1 MILLTLSY
9 VTNTRNVHSMS
20 QSNLTKSLPNVIV
33 MATGGTIAGTA
44 SAGDDGVYQA
54 GEVPVSALIDAVPEA
69 SSLANLTGI
78 QIASIGSQDMN
89 DVVWMQLAK
98 ELDKHLSN
106 DSVSGA
112 VITHG
117 TDTMEET
124 AFYLNLVVDSDKPV
138 VLTGAMRP
146 ATALSAD
153 GPLNLYNSVAVAASE
168 KARGYGVLVVANDS
182 IHGAREVVKT
192 NTLSVQTFE
201 SPNMG
206 LLGALHFGSFRMY
219 RKPLKTHT
227 TNSIFSI
234 RSIEE
239 LPRVVVIFAHSNMNG
254 DLIRAAVEMGAK
266 GIVLAGVGNGNAS
279 KLAIAAMAEAREQG
293 VVIVRSTRSSSGA
306 VLRNQEVDD
315 DANGFVVS
323 DQLNPAKARVLLQ
336 LGLTQTDDVKTIQE
350 YFWTY

>member
-1 MILLTLSY
+1 MNS
-9 VTNTRNVHSMS
+9 TNESE
-20 QSNLTKSLPNVIV
+20 SLPNVVI
-33 MATGGTIAGTA
+33 MGTGGTIAGNA
-44 SAGDDGVYQA
+44 SAGDDSVYRA
-54 GEVPVSALIDAVPEA
+54 GEVPVEALIDAVPEA
-69 SSLANLTGI
+69 SKLANLTGV

-89 DVVWMQLAK
+89 DALWMQMAQ
-98 ELDKHLSN
+98 ELDRYLSD
-106 DSVSGA
+106 DSIAGA

-153 GPLNLYNSVAVAASE
+153 GPLNLYNSVAVARSKDAC
-168 KARGYGVLVVANDS
+168 GHGVLVVANDS
-182 IHGAREVVKT
+182 IHGAREVVKR
-192 NTLSVQTFE
+192 NTLTVQAFE

-206 LLGALHFGSFRMY
+206 LLGALHYGSFRMF
-219 RKPLKTHT
+219 RKPQRKHT
-227 TNSIFSI
+227 TQSIFSI

-239 LPRVVVIFAHSNMNG
+239 LPQVVVIFAHSNMDG
-254 DLIRAAVEMGAK
+254 DLIRAAVELGAK

-279 KLAIAAMAEAREQG
+279 KLAIAAMCEAREKG

-306 VLRNQEVDD
+306 VLRNQEIDD
-315 DANGFVVS
+315 DATGFVVS

-336 LGLTQTDDVKTIQE
+336 LGLTKTNDVKTIQE

>member
-1 MILLTLSY
+1 MNS
-9 VTNTRNVHSMS
+9 
-20 QSNLTKSLPNVIV
+20 SNESESSKSNPLPNVIV
-33 MATGGTIAGTA
+33 MATGGTIAGAA

-54 GEVPVSALIDAVPEA
+54 GDIPVAGLIDAVPEA
-69 SSLANLTGI
+69 SRLANLTGV

-89 DVVWMQLAK
+89 DAVWMQLAK
-98 ELDKHLSN
+98 ELDRYLSD
-106 DSVSGA
+106 DSIAGV

-124 AFYLNLVVDSDKPV
+124 AYYLNLVVDSEKPV
-138 VLTGAMRP
+138 VITGAMRP

-153 GPLNLYNSVAVAASE
+153 GPLNLYNSVAVAAST
-168 KARGYGVLVVANDS
+168 KAHGHGVLVVANDS

-192 NTLSVQTFE
+192 STLTVQAFE

-206 LLGALHFGSFRMY
+206 LLGALHYGSFRMF
-219 RKPLKTHT
+219 RKPQRKHT
-227 TNSIFSI
+227 TKSIFSI

-239 LPRVVVIFAHSNMNG
+239 LPSVFVIFAHSNMNG
-254 DLIRAAVEMGAK
+254 DLIRAALELGAK

-279 KLAIAAMAEAREQG
+279 QLAIEAMSEARAQG
-293 VVIVRSTRSSSGA
+293 VVVVRSTRSSSGA

-315 DANGFVVS
+315 DAAGFVVS

-336 LGLTQTDDVKTIQE
+336 LGLTQTDDVKTIQK

>member
-1 MILLTLSY
+1 MDESSLSE
-9 VTNTRNVHSMS
+9 SD
-20 QSNLTKSLPNVIV
+20 LPNVV
-33 MATGGTIAGTA
+33 VLATGGTIAGSATA
-44 SAGDDGVYQA
+44 ADQGKYESAT
-54 GEVPVSALIDAVPEA
+54 VPVDALINAVPEA
-69 SSLANLTGI
+69 RSIAKLNGI
-78 QIASIGSQDMN
+78 QISSIGSQDMS
-89 DVVWMQLAK
+89 DAVWMQLAR
-98 ELDKHLSN
+98 ELDRLLSN
-106 DSVSGA
+106 DSIAGA

-168 KARGYGVLVVANDS
+168 KARGHGVLVVANDS
-182 IHGAREVVKT
+182 IHGAREVAKT
-192 NTLSVQTFE
+192 NTLTVQAFD

-206 LLGALHFGSFRMY
+206 LLGALHYGTFRMF
-219 RKPLKTHT
+219 RKPQRKHT

-239 LPRVVVIFAHSNMNG
+239 LPDVAIVYAHSNMNG
-254 DLIRAAVEMGAK
+254 DLIRAAAANGAR

-279 KLAIAAMAEAREQG
+279 KLAIQAMRDAVDQG
-293 VVIVRSTRSSSGA
+293 VVVVRSTRSSSGA
-306 VLRNQEVDD
+306 VLRNQEVNDD
-315 DANGFVVS
+315 DNRFVVS

-336 LGLTQTDDVKTIQE
+336 LGLTQTSDVATIQQ

>member
-1 MILLTLSY
+1 M
-9 VTNTRNVHSMS
+9 N
-20 QSNLTKSLPNVIV
+20 QSSASNNLPNVVV

-44 SAGDDGVYQA
+44 SAAVDGSYHAGDL
-54 GEVPVSALIDAVPEA
+54 PVDALIDAVPEA
-69 SSLANLTGI
+69 KQIANLTGI

-89 DVVWMQLAK
+89 DQVWMKLAK
-98 ELDKHLSN
+98 ELDDRLSD

-153 GPLNLYNSVAVAASE
+153 GPLNIYNSVAVAASE
-168 KARGYGVLVVANDS
+168 KARGHGVLVVANDS

-192 NTLSVQTFE
+192 NTLTVQTFE

-206 LLGALHFGSFRMY
+206 LLGALHYGSFRMF
-219 RKPLKTHT
+219 RQPQKNHT
-227 TNSIFSI
+227 TDSIFSI

-239 LPRVVVIFAHSNMNG
+239 LPRVVVIFAHSNMKG
-254 DLIRAAVEMGAK
+254 ELIRAAVEMGAK

-279 KLAIAAMAEAREQG
+279 QLAIAAMREARDRG

-306 VLRNQEVDD
+306 VLRNQEIDD
-315 DANGFVVS
+315 DTMGFVVS

-336 LGLTQTDDVKTIQE
+336 LGLTQTDDVGVIQE

>member
-1 MILLTLSY
+1 MPD
-9 VTNTRNVHSMS
+9 
-20 QSNLTKSLPNVIV
+20 SNHNADLPNVVVI
-33 MATGGTIAGTA
+33 ATGGTIAGTA
-44 SAGDDGVYQA
+44 ASGDDGVYES
-54 GEVPVSALIDAVPEA
+54 GKVGVETLIQAVPEA
-69 SSLANLTGI
+69 SRIANLTGI

-98 ELDKHLSN
+98 ELDRALSD

-124 AFYLNLVVDSDKPV
+124 AFFLNLVVDSDKPV

-153 GPLNLYNSVAVAASE
+153 GPLNLYNAVAVAAST
-168 KARGYGVLVVANDS
+168 KAIGHGVLVVANDS
-182 IHGAREVVKT
+182 IHGAREVTKT
-192 NTLSVQTFE
+192 NTLTVQAFE

-206 LLGALHFGSFRMY
+206 LLGALHYGTFRMF
-219 RKPLKTHT
+219 RKPQRRHT

-239 LPRVVVIFAHSNMNG
+239 LPPVVVVFAHSNMSG
-254 DLIRAAVEMGAK
+254 DLIRAAVAMGAR

-279 KLAIAAMAEAREQG
+279 NRAIKAMLDAREQG

-306 VLRNQEVDD
+306 VLRNQEIDD
-315 DANGFVVS
+315 DAKGFVVS

-336 LGLTQTDDVKTIQE
+336 LGLTQTDDVGVVQD

>member
-1 MILLTLSY
+1 
-9 VTNTRNVHSMS
+9 MS
-20 QSNLTKSLPNVIV
+20 LPNESESLPNVVV

-44 SAGDDGVYQA
+44 SAGDDSVYRA
-54 GEVPVSALIDAVPEA
+54 GEVPVAALISAVPEA
-69 SSLANLTGI
+69 SRLANLTGV
-78 QIASIGSQDMN
+78 QVASIGSQDMN
-89 DVVWMQLAK
+89 DAVWMQLAK
-98 ELDKHLSN
+98 ELDNHLSD
-106 DSVSGA
+106 DSVAGV

-117 TDTMEET
+117 TDTIEET

-146 ATALSAD
+146 STALSAD
-153 GPLNLYNSVAVAASE
+153 GPLNLYNSVAVARSKDAV
-168 KARGYGVLVVANDS
+168 GHGVLVVANDS

-192 NTLSVQTFE
+192 NTLTVQTFE

-206 LLGALHFGSFRMY
+206 LLGALHYGSFRMF
-219 RKPLKTHT
+219 RKPQRKHT
-227 TNSIFSI
+227 TQSIFSI

-239 LPRVVVIFAHSNMNG
+239 LPHVVVIFAHSNMNG
-254 DLIRAAVEMGAK
+254 DLIRAAVKMGAK

-279 KLAIAAMAEAREQG
+279 KLAIAAMCEAREQG

-315 DANGFVVS
+315 DATGFVVS

-336 LGLTQTDDVKTIQE
+336 LGLTKTNDVKTIQE

>member
-1 MILLTLSY
+1 MNSP
-9 VTNTRNVHSMS
+9 
-20 QSNLTKSLPNVIV
+20 TKQNSLPNVVV
-33 MATGGTIAGTA
+33 MATGGTIAGSATA
-44 SAGDDGVYQA
+44 ADAGAYQA
-54 GEVPVSALIDAVPEA
+54 GEVAVDALINAVPEA
-69 SSLANLTGI
+69 KRLANMTGL

-89 DVVWMQLAK
+89 DIVWMQLAK
-98 ELDKHLSN
+98 ELDKHLSD

-182 IHGAREVVKT
+182 IHGAREIVKT
-192 NTLSVQTFE
+192 NTLTVQTFE

-206 LLGALHFGSFRMY
+206 LLGALHYGSFRMFRQPY
-219 RKPLKTHT
+219 KKHT

-279 KLAIAAMAEAREQG
+279 KLALGAMAEAAEKG

-306 VLRNQEVDD
+306 VLRNQEIDD
-315 DANGFVVS
+315 DAMGFVVS

-336 LGLTQTDDVKTIQE
+336 LGLTQTNDTKTIQE

>member
-1 MILLTLSY
+1 
-9 VTNTRNVHSMS
+9 
-20 QSNLTKSLPNVIV
+20 
-33 MATGGTIAGTA
+33 
-44 SAGDDGVYQA
+44 
-54 GEVPVSALIDAVPEA
+54 
-69 SSLANLTGI
+69 
-78 QIASIGSQDMN
+78 MN
-89 DVVWMQLAK
+89 DALWMRMAQ
-98 ELDKHLSN
+98 ELDRYLSD
-106 DSVSGA
+106 DSIAGA

-153 GPLNLYNSVAVAASE
+153 GPLNLYNSVAVARSKDAC
-168 KARGYGVLVVANDS
+168 GHGVLVVANDS
-182 IHGAREVVKT
+182 IHGAREVVKR
-192 NTLSVQTFE
+192 NTLTVQAFE

-206 LLGALHFGSFRMY
+206 LLGALHYGSFRMF
-219 RKPLKTHT
+219 RKPQRKHT
-227 TNSIFSI
+227 TQSIFSI

-239 LPRVVVIFAHSNMNG
+239 LPQVVVIFAHSNMDG
-254 DLIRAAVEMGAK
+254 DLIRAAVELGAK

-279 KLAIAAMAEAREQG
+279 KLAIAAMCEAREQG

-306 VLRNQEVDD
+306 VLRNQEIDD
-315 DANGFVVS
+315 DATGFVVS

-336 LGLTQTDDVKTIQE
+336 LGLTKTNDVKTIQE

>member
-1 MILLTLSY
+1 MNPPESTD
-9 VTNTRNVHSMS
+9 
-20 QSNLTKSLPNVIV
+20 LPSVVV

-44 SAGDDGVYQA
+44 SAADNGSYLAGDL
-54 GEVPVSALIDAVPEA
+54 PVDALINAVPEA
-69 SSLANLTGI
+69 KQLANLTGI

-89 DVVWMQLAK
+89 DQVWMKLAQ
-98 ELDKHLSN
+98 ELDDQLS
-106 DSVSGA
+106 DESVSGA

-153 GPLNLYNSVAVAASE
+153 GPLNLYNSVAVAAST
-168 KARGYGVLVVANDS
+168 KARGHGVLVVANDS

-192 NTLSVQTFE
+192 NTLTVQTFE

-206 LLGALHFGSFRMY
+206 LLGALHYGSFRMF
-219 RKPLKTHT
+219 RKPQKKHT
-227 TNSIFSI
+227 TDSIFSI
-234 RSIEE
+234 RKIEE
-239 LPRVVVIFAHSNMNG
+239 LPRVVVIFAHSNMKG
-254 DLIRAAVEMGAK
+254 DLISAAVEMGAK
-266 GIVLAGVGNGNAS
+266 GIVLAGVGNGNTS
-279 KLAIAAMAEAREQG
+279 QLAIAAMSEARDRG
-293 VVIVRSTRSSSGA
+293 VVIVRSTRSASGA
-306 VLRNQEVDD
+306 VLRNQEIDD
-315 DANGFVVS
+315 DALGFVVS

-336 LGLTQTDDVKTIQE
+336 LGLTQTNDVKEIQE

>member
-1 MILLTLSY
+1 MNSRTDASTEI
-9 VTNTRNVHSMS
+9 
-20 QSNLTKSLPNVIV
+20 PNVV
-33 MATGGTIAGTA
+33 VLATGGTIAGA
-44 SAGDDGVYQA
+44 AAAADDGVYQA
-54 GEVPVSALIDAVPEA
+54 GNVPVDSLIQAVPEA
-69 SSLANLTGI
+69 GGLANLTGK
-78 QIASIGSQDMN
+78 QISAIGSQDMN
-89 DVVWMQLAK
+89 DAVWMQLAK
-98 ELDKHLSN
+98 ELDEQLAKE
-106 DSVSGA
+106 SVSGA

-124 AFYLNLVVDSDKPV
+124 AFYLNLVVDSEKPV

-182 IHGAREVVKT
+182 IHGAREVAKT
-192 NTLSVQTFE
+192 NTLTVQAFE

-206 LLGALHFGSFRMY
+206 LLGALHYGTFRMFRRPQ
-219 RKPLKTHT
+219 RKHT

-234 RSIEE
+234 KTIET
-239 LPRVVVIFAHSNMNG
+239 LPKVAIIFAHSNMDGN
-254 DLIRAAVEMGAK
+254 LIRAAVANGAK

-279 KLAIAAMAEAREQG
+279 QLAIAAMREATEQG

-306 VLRNQEVDD
+306 VLRNQEINDD
-315 DANGFVVS
+315 EKGFVVS

-336 LGLTQTDDVKTIQE
+336 LGLTQTKNAQTIQE

>member
-1 MILLTLSY
+1 MTSPGEKETLP
-9 VTNTRNVHSMS
+9 
-20 QSNLTKSLPNVIV
+20 KVIV

-44 SAGDDGVYQA
+44 SAGDDGAYQT
-54 GEVPVSALIDAVPEA
+54 GEVPVEALIRSVPEA
-69 SSLANLTGI
+69 ERFANLTPV

-89 DVVWMQLAK
+89 DVVWMRLAK
-98 ELDKHLSN
+98 ELDNFLSD

-124 AFYLNLVVDSDKPV
+124 AYYLNLVVDSDKPV

-146 ATALSAD
+146 ATSLSAD

-168 KARGYGVLVVANDS
+168 KARGHGVLVVANDS
-182 IHGAREVVKT
+182 IHGAREVAKT
-192 NTLSVQTFE
+192 NTLTVQAFE

-206 LLGALHFGSFRMY
+206 LLGALHYGSFRMF
-219 RKPLKTHT
+219 RKPQRKHT

-234 RSIEE
+234 RSIEQ
-239 LPRVVVIFAHSNMNG
+239 LPQVVVIFAHSNMNG
-254 DLIRAAVEMGAK
+254 DLIRAAAKMGAK
-266 GIVLAGVGNGNAS
+266 GIVLAGVGNGNTS
-279 KLAIAAMAEAREQG
+279 KLAIEAMVEATEQG
-293 VVIVRSTRSSSGA
+293 IVIVRSTRSSSGA
-306 VLRNQEVDD
+306 VLRNLEINDD
-315 DANGFVVS
+315 ELGFVVS

-336 LGLTQTDDVKTIQE
+336 LGLTQTDDVETIQE

>member
-1 MILLTLSY
+1 
-9 VTNTRNVHSMS
+9 
-20 QSNLTKSLPNVIV
+20 
-33 MATGGTIAGTA
+33 MATGGTIAGAA

-54 GEVPVSALIDAVPEA
+54 GEVPVSALINAVPEA
-69 SSLANLTGI
+69 ARLANLSGI

-89 DVVWMQLAK
+89 DIVWMQLAK
-98 ELDKHLSN
+98 ELDKHLSD

-153 GPLNLYNSVAVAASE
+153 GPLNLYNSVAVAASK
-168 KARGYGVLVVANDS
+168 KARNHGVLVVANDS

-206 LLGALHFGSFRMY
+206 LLGALHYGSFRMY
-219 RKPLKTHT
+219 RKPLKKHT

-239 LPRVVVIFAHSNMNG
+239 LPRVVIVFAHSNMNG
-254 DLIRAAVEMGAK
+254 DLIRAATQMGAK

-279 KLAIAAMAEAREQG
+279 KLAIAAMTEAREQG

-315 DANGFVVS
+315 DATGFVVS

-336 LGLTQTDDVKTIQE
+336 LGLTQTDDVKTLQE

>member
-1 MILLTLSY
+1 
-9 VTNTRNVHSMS
+9 MS
-20 QSNLTKSLPNVIV
+20 STEKSSPLPNVVV
-33 MATGGTIAGTA
+33 MATGGTIAGAA

-54 GEVPVSALIDAVPEA
+54 GEVPVESLIKAVPEA
-69 SSLANLTGI
+69 SRLANMTGI

-89 DVVWMQLAK
+89 DVVWMQLAQ
-98 ELDKHLSN
+98 ELDKYLSD
-106 DSVSGA
+106 DSVSGV

-153 GPLNLYNSVAVAASE
+153 GPLNLYNSVAVAASD
-168 KARGYGVLVVANDS
+168 KARGHGVLVMANDS

-192 NTLSVQTFE
+192 NTLTVQTFE

-206 LLGALHFGSFRMY
+206 LLGALHYGSFRMY
-219 RKPLKTHT
+219 RKPLKKHT

-254 DLIRAAVEMGAK
+254 DLIRAAIGMGVK

-279 KLAIAAMAEAREQG
+279 KLAIAAMGEAREQG
-293 VVIVRSTRSSSGA
+293 IVIVRSTRSSSGA

-315 DANGFVVS
+315 DTMGFVVS

-336 LGLTQTDDVKTIQE
+336 LGLTQTNDAVKIQE

>member
-1 MILLTLSY
+1 MKQP
-9 VTNTRNVHSMS
+9 
-20 QSNLTKSLPNVIV
+20 QSTDLPNVVV

-44 SAGDDGVYQA
+44 ATADDSSYNAGDL
-54 GEVPVSALIDAVPEA
+54 PVEALINAVPEVNQ
-69 SSLANLTGI
+69 LANLKGM

-89 DVVWMQLAK
+89 DQVWMKLAQ
-98 ELDKHLSN
+98 ELDHHLSD

-124 AFYLNLVVDSDKPV
+124 AFYLNLVVDIDKPV

-168 KARGYGVLVVANDS
+168 KASGYGVLVVANDS

-192 NTLSVQTFE
+192 NTLTVQTFE

-206 LLGALHFGSFRMY
+206 LLGALHYGSFRMF
-219 RKPLKTHT
+219 RKPQKKHT
-227 TNSIFSI
+227 TDSIFSI

-239 LPRVVVIFAHSNMNG
+239 LPRVVVIFAYSNMKG
-254 DLIRAAVEMGAK
+254 ELIRASVEMGAK

-279 KLAIAAMAEAREQG
+279 KLAIEAMREAAEQG

-306 VLRNQEVDD
+306 VLRNQEIDD
-315 DANGFVVS
+315 DALGFVVS

-336 LGLTQTDDVKTIQE
+336 LGLTQTNDVKEIQE

>member
-1 MILLTLSY
+1 MNSSIESE
-9 VTNTRNVHSMS
+9 
-20 QSNLTKSLPNVIV
+20 SLPNVVV
-33 MATGGTIAGTA
+33 MATGGTIAGSATA
-44 SAGDDGVYQA
+44 ADIGVYQA
-54 GEVPVSALIDAVPEA
+54 GEVAVSALINAVPEA
-69 SSLANLTGI
+69 GRLANLTGI

-98 ELDKHLSN
+98 ELDKQLSE

-168 KARGYGVLVVANDS
+168 KARNHGVLVVANDS

-206 LLGALHFGSFRMY
+206 LLGALHYGSFRMY
-219 RKPLKTHT
+219 RKPLKKHT

-254 DLIRAAVEMGAK
+254 DLIRAAVEMGVK

-279 KLAIAAMAEAREQG
+279 KRAIAAMAEAREQG

-336 LGLTQTDDVKTIQE
+336 LGLTQTDDVKAIQE